1 MNLHGRSLFRGTVCV
16 RKGELRRTFSA
27 KVVDTRGPLSKV
39 HHPSEPHRVGG
50 GGG

>member
-16 RKGELRRTFSA
+16 RKEELRRTFSA